1 MSTTMPP
8 QPVIEA
14 RHLRLRPFIAGD
26 APEVQ
31 RLAGDRRVAE
41 MTLAIPHPYP
51 DGAAT
56 AWITTHPF
64 GWLAGCEITYAIE
77 RRRDAALLGAIA
89 LLNVSAAHAHAEVG
103 YWIGHEHWGQGHATE
118 ATRALLDFAENEL
131 GLTRFAGRCLARN
144 PASARVLQKAGLRPE
159 GCLVRHLEIGG
170 VYEDVLLFG
179 RVAPSRLAS

>member
-1 MSTTMPP
+1 MNLPMPP

-14 RHLRLRPFIAGD
+14 RQLRLRPFVAAD

-41 MTLAIPHPYP
+41 TTLAIPHPYP
-51 DGAAT
+51 DGAAE
-56 AWITTHPF
+56 AWIATHPV
-64 GWLAGCEITYAIE
+64 GWLAGREISYAIE
-77 RRRDAALLGAIA
+77 RRRDAALVGAIA

-103 YWIGHEHWGQGHATE
+103 YWIGHEHWGQGYATE

-144 PASARVLQKAGLRPE
+144 PASARVMQKAGLRPE

-179 RVAPSRLAS
+179 RVAPSRLAP

>member
-1 MSTTMPP
+1 MSLPTPP

-14 RHLRLRPFIAGD
+14 RHLRLRPFVAAD

-41 MTLAIPHPYP
+41 TTLAIPHPYP
-51 DGAAT
+51 DGAAE
-56 AWITTHPF
+56 AWIATHPV

-77 RRRDAALLGAIA
+77 RRRGAALVGAVA
-89 LLNVSAAHAHAEVG
+89 LLNVSAAHAHAELG

-118 ATRALLDFAENEL
+118 AARALLDFAENEL

-144 PASARVLQKAGLRPE
+144 PASARVMQKAGLRPE
-159 GCLVRHLEIGG
+159 GCLVRHLDIGG

-179 RVAPSRLAS
+179 RVAPSRLAP